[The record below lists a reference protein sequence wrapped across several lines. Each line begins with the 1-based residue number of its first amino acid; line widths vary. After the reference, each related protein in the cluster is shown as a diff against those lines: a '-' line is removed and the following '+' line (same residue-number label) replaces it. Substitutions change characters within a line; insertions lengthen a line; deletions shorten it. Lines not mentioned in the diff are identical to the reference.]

1 LKEMSRANFGVFEQS
16 DLRSY

>member
-1 LKEMSRANFGVFEQS
+1 MSRANFGVFEQS